1 MVPPGPEGYRT
12 VFRLLKSALQIDY
25 TMLDVVAEG
34 ESVMAWVRCTGRH
47 VGEFAGIAPTGREF
61 AFEAMH
67 RYRVEDGVIREHH
80 AVRDDLAL
88 FRQLGIV
95 P

>member
-34 ESVMAWVRCTGRH
+34 ETVMAWVECTGTH
-47 VGEFAGIAPTGREF
+47 VAEFAGIPPTGRAF

-88 FRQLGIV
+88 FRQLGLV